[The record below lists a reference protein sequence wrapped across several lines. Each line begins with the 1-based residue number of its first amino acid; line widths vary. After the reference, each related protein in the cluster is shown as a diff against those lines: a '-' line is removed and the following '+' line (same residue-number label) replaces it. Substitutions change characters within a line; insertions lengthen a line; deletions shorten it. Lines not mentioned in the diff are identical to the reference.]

1 MSTRTTKKAPAKTS
15 SRAIPTKAANK
26 VRAAYLAEVGTD
38 RYRNQY
44 NAGWDAATA
53 GQGAAK
59 AASGTATVGWMDGWT
74 DRTAHPGKDGIASK
88 WAALRSTKAPVA
100 KVAAK

>member
-1 MSTRTTKKAPAKTS
+1 MRRPPPRPPAAP
-15 SRAIPTKAANK
+15 SRPRAANK

-88 WAALRSTKAPVA
+88 GAALRSTKAPVA